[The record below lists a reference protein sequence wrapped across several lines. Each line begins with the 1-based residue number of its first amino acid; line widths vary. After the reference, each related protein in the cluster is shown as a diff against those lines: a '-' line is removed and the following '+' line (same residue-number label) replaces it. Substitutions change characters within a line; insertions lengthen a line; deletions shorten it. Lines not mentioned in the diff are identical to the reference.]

1 MRTVLITG
9 ANRGIGLAHTASY
22 LGRGVRV
29 IATARLP
36 SEAEDLEALG
46 RAHPDRLTILR
57 FDARDPHGPAELKR
71 AVGDQPIDLLFN
83 NAGLGHR
90 AGFGG
95 VEAGEFMDVMA
106 VNALAPL
113 LLAQALIENVGAST
127 RRLIANQSSQLG
139 SIAEASGGAYAYR
152 ASKAALNMI
161 TKTLAGDLKSRGVT
175 VIALHPGWVRT
186 RMGGANAP
194 VDVEA
199 SVAGQQKIFEH
210 TRLDDSG
217 KFFNYDGEPI
227 PW

>member
-9 ANRGIGLAHTASY
+9 ANRGIGLAHAAAY
-22 LGRGVRV
+22 LARGVRV

-36 SEAEDLEALG
+36 SQAQVLEALG

-57 FDARDPHGPAELKR
+57 FDARDPQAPAELKR

-90 AGFGG
+90 AGFGAL
-95 VEAGEFMDVMA
+95 EAGEFMDVMA

-113 LLAQALIENVGAST
+113 LLAQALIENVAAST

-186 RMGGANAP
+186 RMGGPSAP
-194 VDVEA
+194 LDVEA
-199 SVAGQQKIFEH
+199 SVAGQQKIFADAH
-210 TRLDDSG
+210 LDDSG
-217 KFFNYDGEPI
+217 KFFNYDGKPL